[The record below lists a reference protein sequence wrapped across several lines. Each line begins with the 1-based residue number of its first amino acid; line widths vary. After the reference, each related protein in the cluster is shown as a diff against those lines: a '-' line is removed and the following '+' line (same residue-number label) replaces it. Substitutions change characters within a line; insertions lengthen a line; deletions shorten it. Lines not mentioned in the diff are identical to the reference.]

1 MDGST
6 TKSPEGSHLV
16 PALCLGAVGL
26 GVLLAAIEP
35 RYLYLYVSENALVF
49 VSVPWLAL
57 TYRRF
62 RFSNASYVALA
73 VFLLMHEVGAH
84 YGYDEAPVFA
94 GWEGWG
100 WSRNPYDRVVHA
112 AFGVLGAVPIRE
124 LLVRKA
130 GLRGFVASQVTLAEI
145 GASSLVYELIEWA
158 YAKAANPNA
167 VPMFLG
173 AQGDPWD
180 AQKDMANAFVGGLVA
195 CLLLWARE
203 HASRQGGGTR
213 RM

>member
-1 MDGST
+1 MEGAST
-6 TKSPEGSHLV
+6 NPTPDSHLV
-16 PALCLGAVGL
+16 PALCLGAVVL
-26 GVLLAAIEP
+26 GVVLAAIEP
-35 RYLYLYVSENALVF
+35 RYVYLYVSENALVF

-62 RFSNASYVALA
+62 RFSNASYLALA
-73 VFLLMHEVGAH
+73 VFFLMHEVGAH
-84 YGYDEAPVFA
+84 YGYNEAPVFGEWA
-94 GWEGWG
+94 SWG

-112 AFGVLGAVPIRE
+112 AFGLLGAVPIRE

-145 GASSLVYELIEWA
+145 GAASLVYELLEWA
-158 YAKAANPNA
+158 YAKAANPDA

-180 AQKDMANAFVGGLVA
+180 AQKDMANAFVGGLVS
-195 CLLLWARE
+195 CVLLWARGRPRTS
-203 HASRQGGGTR
+203 AS
-213 RM
+213 